1 MDNSTC
7 YWCDYPVN
15 KIGTKEEG
23 YYCTYSSEREVLCEL
38 EKPCFKYVSA
48 DKVSD
53 YIRHLLKEIELM
65 ELTKKLP

>member
-7 YWCDYPVN
+7 YWCELLMD
-15 KIGTKEEG
+15 KDDEEKY
-23 YYCTYSSEREVLCEL
+23 YYCTYSHDEL
-38 EKPCFKYVSA
+38 VPCDLFKPCFRYIAS